1 MAIKFSEMKEL
12 LKDTNIQTIKLSDP
26 VYNSCMRQLT
36 QNIVHDNPSAGK
48 ISFNILNKMKLQ
60 DKLSMVQFTYFDFIE
75 FKELGF
81 EQSYYDDAKLENL
94 RIKYLNEEDIFISIS
109 TSNPKVENVI
119 EEFKEFKEF
128 KGYNPC
134 MFINKKDNL
143 DASYIYVSSD
153 LQTIDE
159 LNPVSV
165 HKQKIEDTTLKY
177 ILFPYI
183 SANEIFS
190 KLIIYNCNKN
200 DDINLMCFC
209 KKPTDSTKK
218 ISKTS
223 IIVFFKFN
231 EVMTYNVVHNFGDVI
246 VFKDVFEFEKED
258 KISILDETFKFI

>member
-12 LKDTNIQTIKLSDP
+12 LKDTDIQTIKLSDP

-36 QNIVHDNPSAGK
+36 QNIVHDNPGASK
-48 ISFNILNKMKLQ
+48 ISFDILNKMKLQ
-60 DKLSMVQFTYFDFIE
+60 NKLSMVQLTYFDFIE
-75 FKELGF
+75 FREIGF
-81 EQSYYDDAKLENL
+81 DKNYYDNNKLENL
-94 RIKYLNEEDIFISIS
+94 RTKYFNGEDILISIG
-109 TSNPKVENVI
+109 TSNNEI
-119 EEFKEFKEF
+119 EKITKEF